1 MVFHLRSLKVFT
13 AITFLAA
20 FMTACSEDSTPNQN
34 TAPAAAPV
42 VSDAVETE
50 QQLVER
56 AMAIHDRVITLD
68 THADINTSNFTPENN
83 YTSDLDTQVNLPK
96 MEQGGLDVAWFIV
109 YTGQSTL
116 DAQGYAAAYANAIDK
131 FDAIHRLA
139 EDIAPEQI
147 EIAYTSDDARRIVAE
162 GKKVAMIGIENAY
175 PAGLDMAN
183 IRDFQER
190 GGRYMSLAHNGHSQF
205 SDSNTGERDNVWLHN
220 GLSEMGKEAIAEMNK
235 WGIMIDVSHPSK
247 EAIMQMLDLT
257 RAPLIASHSSARALS
272 EHSRN
277 LDDEQLLRIKENGG
291 VVQTVAFSSYLNAE
305 KNALYSEAR
314 NNLLAEIAADLGFET
329 LGFSE
334 ISALSDTERSLYRSR
349 MDEINRLAAPR
360 LESEVVAIT
369 PPVDVADFVN
379 HIDYMVDLIG
389 LEHVGISS
397 DFDGGGGISGW
408 NNAAETFNV
417 TIELVRRGYTEEQI
431 GKLWSGNLLRV
442 LDDVQRIAAEIQAE

>member
-1 MVFHLRSLKVFT
+1 MVFPNRALKLFT
-13 AITFLAA
+13 TIAFLAA
-20 FMTACSEDSTPNQN
+20 FLTACSED
-34 TAPAAAPV
+34 AAPV
-42 VSDAVETE
+42 QPAASAAEPVASSAAETE

-56 AMAIHDRVITLD
+56 ALAIHERVITLD
-68 THADINTSNFTPENN
+68 THADINTSNFTPDNN

-116 DAQGYAAAYANAIDK
+116 DAAGYAAAYANAIDK

-139 EDIAPEQI
+139 EEIAPDQI
-147 EIAYTSDDARRIVAE
+147 EIAYTSDDVRRIVAAD
-162 GKKVAMIGIENAY
+162 KKVAMIGIENAY
-175 PAGLDMAN
+175 PIGLDMTN
-183 IRDFQER
+183 IKDFQER

-205 SDSNTGERDNVWLHN
+205 ADSNTGERDNVWLHD
-220 GLSEMGKEAIAEMNK
+220 GLSEMGREAVAEMNK

-247 EAIMQMLDLT
+247 GAIMEMLDLT
-257 RAPLIASHSSARALS
+257 RAPLIASHSSARAMS

-305 KNALYSEAR
+305 KNARFSEAR
-314 NNLLAEIAADLGFET
+314 NNLIAEIAAGLGVEVLSFP
-329 LGFSE
+329 E
-334 ISALSDTERSLYRSR
+334 IGALSQTERAIYRSR
-349 MDEINRLAAPR
+349 MDEINALAAPR
-360 LESEVVAIT
+360 IEAEIHTIA
-369 PPVDVADFVN
+369 PPVDVVDFVN

-408 NNAAETFNV
+408 NDASETANV

-431 GKLWSGNLLRV
+431 GLLWSGNLLRV